1 MTVNITCRQM
11 RLTNAIR
18 DYVEEKVQKAEKYL
32 NNILRAQVTLSVDK
46 RAHQAEIVVHASGHI
61 FRALAQAGDLYAAI
75 DLASDKLDHQLK
87 KHKERRRDF
96 HKAAPPEE
104 AFAELLPP
112 PPAVRIS
119 VIKQVAMRPMTPDE
133 AALEMERMGFNFWMF
148 HERDSGQVNVIYR
161 RQDASYGL
169 LLPVRPAR

>member
-1 MTVNITCRQM
+1 MNVNITCRQM

-32 NNILRAQVTLSVDK
+32 NNILRAQATLSVDK
-46 RAHQAEIVVHASGHI
+46 RAHQAEIVVHASGHT
-61 FRALAQAGDLYAAI
+61 FRALAEAGDLYAAI

-104 AFAELLPP
+104 TYAELLPA
-112 PPAVRIS
+112 PAPVRIS
-119 VIKQVAMRPMTPDE
+119 VVKQVAMRPMSPDE
-133 AALEMERMGFNFWMF
+133 AAAEMERMGFNFWMF
-148 HERDSGQVNVIYR
+148 HEKDSGLINVIYR

-169 LLPVRPAR
+169 LLPVRSAR